1 MTPTDP
7 TAGLQYLPAPLAFV
21 AGVLVLL
28 VWLSRE
34 VRKLLAERNA
44 DQTAELEREK
54 ARRQQLEADR
64 DTDVAGLQEDINEL
78 RTEVARLRD
87 QLTTESRMAHEKH
100 VELIRTNARLLN
112 LLAQHGIGPEESA

>member
-1 MTPTDP
+1 VTPTDP

-112 LLAQHGIGPEESA
+112 LLAQHGIDPEESA